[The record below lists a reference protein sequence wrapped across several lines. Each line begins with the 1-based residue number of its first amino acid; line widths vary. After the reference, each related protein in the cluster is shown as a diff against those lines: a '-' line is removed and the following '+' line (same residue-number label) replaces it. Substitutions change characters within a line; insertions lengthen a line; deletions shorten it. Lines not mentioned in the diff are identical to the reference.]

1 MLSLGWRVATVTLMA
16 VAAQAFVPSVA
27 AMNPT
32 GMSAASPA
40 MRASPQ
46 GSNIAPPSKLK
57 LTYFDIEGVAEKV
70 RLALKVGDIPFEDER
85 VDFASWQSLKPKTPY
100 GQLPLLTVEE
110 NAPVTQSAGMLRY
123 VGHLTGLYP
132 EDCMKA
138 LKVDEVC
145 GLQEDFAKALAPSI
159 YIDMRP
165 HLYGYDEN
173 LPTEQR
179 KEIQNK
185 LRSSLMKE
193 GGDVRRFL
201 GYFEDI
207 LKDNGSG
214 FFVGDSVTIADC
226 AMLPQ
231 LRQLKS
237 GRLAGIPVTIV
248 DEYPHLTNFC
258 NKMMSLPAISQHYGS
273 K

>member
-1 MLSLGWRVATVTLMA
+1 MLPAT
-16 VAAQAFVPSVA
+16 
-27 AMNPT
+27 
-32 GMSAASPA
+32 SPPDV
-40 MRASPQ
+40 S
-46 GSNIAPPSKLK
+46 SHK
-57 LTYFDIEGVAEKV
+57 
-70 RLALKVGDIPFEDER
+70 
-85 VDFASWQSLKPKTPY
+85 
-100 GQLPLLTVEE
+100 
-110 NAPVTQSAGMLRY
+110 
-123 VGHLTGLYP
+123 
-132 EDCMKA
+132 
-138 LKVDEVC
+138 
-145 GLQEDFAKALAPSI
+145 
-159 YIDMRP
+159 
-165 HLYGYDEN
+165 YGYDEN